1 MGDEA
6 IEIQAKAMG
15 WVPEDDFKGDKSM
28 WKDAEAFV
36 KDGYEI
42 LPILRERT
50 KKMALTMDATN
61 QKLSKTESLLKTLT
75 DHHKK
80 TEESAYQ
87 RALKTLKTE
96 QRQAVADNDLEK
108 FDAVDKQIET
118 LEKPVIE
125 TPAEEQ
131 PDFLAWKGENAWYS
145 QRNDM
150 ANYADTI
157 AEYVQ
162 KQNPTLKGKPFF
174 DLVTNEV
181 KARFPDQFENPNK
194 AKPNIVESGS
204 GDNDTGGT
212 KSGKKKT
219 YGEMDQQAKD
229 SCDSLVRAGVME
241 KDQYVKE
248 YWELAND

>member
-1 MGDEA
+1 MTEEA

-15 WVPEDDFKGDKSM
+15 WVPQDDFKGNPDI
-28 WKDAEAFV
+28 WKDAESFV

-61 QKLSKTESLLKTLT
+61 QKLSKTESLLQTLT

-87 RALKTLKTE
+87 RALKTLKAE
-96 QRQAVADNDLEK
+96 QREAVKNNNLEE
-108 FDAVDKQIET
+108 FDAINEQIET

-125 TPAEEQ
+125 SRPDEQ
-131 PDFLAWKGENAWYS
+131 PDFVLWKGENAWYS
-145 QRNDM
+145 QRTDM

-174 DLVTNEV
+174 DLVTDEV
-181 KARFPDQFENPNK
+181 KKRFPDQFENPNK
-194 AKPNIVESGS
+194 KKADFVE
-204 GDNDTGGT
+204 GGGGENET
-212 KSGKKKT
+212 IEKKGKKKT

-229 SCDSLVRAGVME
+229 TCDNLVKAGVME

-248 YWELAND
+248 YWELEND

>member
-1 MGDEA
+1 MTEEA

-15 WVPEDDFKGDKSM
+15 WVPQDDFKGNPDI
-28 WKDAEAFV
+28 WKDAESFV

-61 QKLSKTESLLKTLT
+61 QKLSRTESLLQTLT

-87 RALKTLKTE
+87 RALKTLKAE
-96 QRQAVADNDLEK
+96 QREAVKNNNLEE
-108 FDAVDKQIET
+108 FDAINEQIET

-125 TPAEEQ
+125 SRPDEQ
-131 PDFLAWKGENAWYS
+131 PDFVLWKGENAWYS
-145 QRNDM
+145 QRTDM

-174 DLVTNEV
+174 DLVTDEV
-181 KARFPDQFENPNK
+181 KKRFPDQFENPNK
-194 AKPNIVESGS
+194 KKADFVE
-204 GDNDTGGT
+204 GGGGENET
-212 KSGKKKT
+212 IEKKGKKKT

-229 SCDSLVRAGVME
+229 TCDNLVKAGVME

-248 YWELAND
+248 YWELEND

>member
-1 MGDEA
+1 MTEEA

-15 WVPEDDFKGDKSM
+15 WVPQEDFKGNPDI
-28 WKDAEAFV
+28 WKDAESFV

-61 QKLSKTESLLKTLT
+61 QKLSRTESLLKTLT

-87 RALKTLKTE
+87 RALKTLKAE
-96 QRQAVADNDLEK
+96 QRAAIADNDVDK
-108 FDAVDKQIET
+108 FDAIDKQLND

-125 TPAEEQ
+125 SRPDEQ
-131 PDFLAWKGENAWYS
+131 PDFVIWKGENAWYS
-145 QRNDM
+145 QRTDM
-150 ANYADTI
+150 ANYADTV
-157 AEYVQ
+157 AAYVER
-162 KQNPTLKGKPFF
+162 QNPTLKGKPFF

-181 KARFPDQFENPNK
+181 KIRFPDQFENQNK
-194 AKPNIVESGS
+194 KKADFVEGGG
-204 GDNDTGGT
+204 GDGEPSE
-212 KSGKKKT
+212 KKGKKKT
-219 YGEMDQQAKD
+219 YGEMDQQAKEA
-229 SCDSLVRAGVME
+229 CDNLVRAGIMN

-248 YWELAND
+248 YWDLAND